1 MSKASFLGPIEGRSN
16 PAGDELTGA
25 SKGIRIQMGISSGCR
40 GLGVPVQLSDN
51 RQAQGRARA
60 DGCKGVAQ
68 IMKPHAFQTD
78 MT

>member
-1 MSKASFLGPIEGRSN
+1 VSFLATIEGRSN
-16 PAGDELTGA
+16 PAGDELAGA
-25 SKGIRIQMGISSGCR
+25 SQGIRIQVGISSGCR
-40 GLGVPVQLSDN
+40 GLGVPEQLADN
-51 RQAQGRARA
+51 RQPQRRARA